1 MQEEIIKKVMEFLKI
16 FMPET
21 LVKRIVS
28 MILLAVG
35 VPNVRITEMT
45 GLCDRSVRGLKKS
58 LEKGETEGLFHV
70 GGGGRK
76 GKLKDIE
83 NSIIEEIEKNDYHS
97 RQQIADMIEEKY
109 GIKVTLPVIGK
120 LLKKTK

>member
-1 MQEEIIKKVMEFLKI
+1 MAEEVINKTMKFLKI

-28 MILLAVG
+28 MILLSVG
-35 VPNVRITEMT
+35 VPTKRVTELT
-45 GLCDRSVRGLKKS
+45 GLCDRSVRALKKT
-58 LEKGETEGLFHV
+58 LESGEIESLFHV

-76 GKLKDIE
+76 RKLKE
-83 NSIIEEIEKNDYHS
+83 VESAIIEEVEKNDYHS
-97 RQQIADMIEEKY
+97 RQQIADMLLEKH
-109 GIKVTLPVIGK
+109 GIKVSLPVIGN